1 MSPARWTSS
10 EQFLDAGDVYRTAVK
25 ADPQNAEAWVA
36 WGELLT
42 RKYKETDAIENYKE
56 ALKTDPR
63 MPEALLEYARNLS
76 GTDVEKAEE
85 QFKAVLEV
93 NPNMPA
99 AHLFAATQF
108 IESEQYEKAM
118 ESINKALAV
127 NPQIG
132 GSLQSRGI
140 VLLPPGQHRRIQ

>member
-1 MSPARWTSS
+1 MSIGPPSRQTP
-10 EQFLDAGDVYRTAVK
+10 RTL
-25 ADPQNAEAWVA
+25 EAWVA

-42 RKYKETDAIENYKE
+42 RKYKETDAIENYKD
-56 ALKTDPR
+56 ALKIDPR

-76 GTDVEKAEE
+76 STDAEKAEE
-85 QFKAVLEV
+85 QFMAVLEI

-127 NPQIG
+127 NPQNG
-132 GSLQSRGI
+132 GGFQPRGI
-140 VLLPPGQHRRIQ
+140 VFLPAG

>member
-1 MSPARWTSS
+1 MGR
-10 EQFLDAGDVYRTAVK
+10 
-25 ADPQNAEAWVA
+25 VA
-36 WGELLT
+36 H
-42 RKYKETDAIENYKE
+42 KEIQRADAIENYKE
-56 ALKTDPR
+56 ALKTNPK

-85 QFKAVLEV
+85 QFKEVLEI

-99 AHLFAATQF
+99 AHLFAATQL

-127 NPQIG
+127 NPRIG
-132 GSLQSRGI
+132 GGFQPRGI
-140 VLLPPGQHRRIQ
+140 VLLPARQDCRIQ